1 MKKPFYKKWWFW
13 VIVVIIVAAAS
24 GSGSKDNK
32 EATKTNAEPKQE
44 SKQEQPQKEKQK
56 KITLADYESIKV
68 GDSMSG
74 EGGDKYED
82 LVAKFGEPSNKS
94 ESQAGDMKM
103 IMASWTKNINGDFGA
118 NFNVTFMEKDGQK
131 LASSKGQMGM
141 K

>member
-1 MKKPFYKKWWFW
+1 MKKFFKFGCLG
-13 VIVVIIVAAAS
+13 IIALIIIGIIAAVAGGGDSANNS
-24 GSGSKDNK
+24 
-32 EATKTNAEPKQE
+32 TE
-44 SKQEQPQKEKQK
+44 SKQKTTNTTSKKDEKK
-56 KITLADYESIKV
+56 KFTLADYESIKV
-68 GDSMSG
+68 GDSLSG

-82 LVAKFGEPSNKS
+82 LVAKFGEPSNKT
-94 ESQAGDMKM
+94 ESQTGDIKM